1 MAIIEKLVLI
11 CLFFFF
17 LIMSGLF
24 MFANHLVEVFPGT
37 GLDPMVMAEWRMRT
51 IQPAFYLT
59 ASYFI
64 LRHFLGRNPTTT
76 LWPVFLIFLFFTLTQ
91 ALLFIDRPYKFGI
104 PGISMF
110 AVSIF
115 VTLFIRLSHSKRKK
129 EIRMDRF

>member
-1 MAIIEKLVLI
+1 MAIFEKLVLI

-24 MFANHLVEVFPGT
+24 MFANHLVVVFPGT
-37 GLDPMVMAEWRMRT
+37 ELDPMVMAEWRTRT

-91 ALLFIDRPYKFGI
+91 VLLFIDRPYKFGI

>member
-1 MAIIEKLVLI
+1 MAIFEKLVLI

-24 MFANHLVEVFPGT
+24 MFANHLVVVFPGT
-37 GLDPMVMAEWRMRT
+37 ELDPMVMAEWRTRT

-64 LRHFLGRNPTTT
+64 LRHFLGRNPPTT

-91 ALLFIDRPYKFGI
+91 ALLFFDRPYKFGI
-104 PGISMF
+104 PGITMF
-110 AVSIF
+110 AASIF

>member
-11 CLFFFF
+11 CLFSFF

-24 MFANHLVEVFPGT
+24 MFANHLVVVFPGT
-37 GLDPMVMAEWRMRT
+37 ELDPMVMAEWRTRT

-64 LRHFLGRNPTTT
+64 FRHFLGKNPTTT

-91 ALLFIDRPYKFGI
+91 TLLFFDRQYKFGI
-104 PGISMF
+104 PGMGMF
-110 AVSIF
+110 TASIF

>member
-1 MAIIEKLVLI
+1 MAIFEKLVLI

-17 LIMSGLF
+17 LIMSVLF
-24 MFANHLVEVFPGT
+24 MFANHLVVVFPGT
-37 GLDPMVMAEWRMRT
+37 ELDPMVMAEWRTRT

-76 LWPVFLIFLFFTLTQ
+76 LWPVFLIFLFFAFTQ
-91 ALLFIDRPYKFGI
+91 ALLFFDRPYKFGI
-104 PGISMF
+104 PGITMF
-110 AVSIF
+110 AASIF

>member
-24 MFANHLVEVFPGT
+24 MFANHLVVVFPGT
-37 GLDPMVMAEWRMRT
+37 ELDPMIMAEWRTRT

-76 LWPVFLIFLFFTLTQ
+76 LWPVFLIFLFFTFTQ

>member
-1 MAIIEKLVLI
+1 MAIVEKLVLI

-24 MFANHLVEVFPGT
+24 MFANHLVVVFPGT
-37 GLDPMVMAEWRMRT
+37 ELDPMVMAEWRTRT

-64 LRHFLGRNPTTT
+64 FRHFLGKNPTTT

-91 ALLFIDRPYKFGI
+91 ALLFFDRPYKFGI
-104 PGISMF
+104 PGMGMF
-110 AVSIF
+110 AASIF
-115 VTLFIRLSHSKRKK
+115 VTLFVRLSHAKRKK
-129 EIRMDRF
+129 EIRMDTF

>member
-1 MAIIEKLVLI
+1 MSIIEKLVLFS
-11 CLFFFF
+11 LFSFL

-24 MFANHLVEVFPGT
+24 MFANHLVVVFPGT
-37 GLDPMVMAEWRMRT
+37 ELDPMVMAEWRTRT

-91 ALLFIDRPYKFGI
+91 ALLFFDKPYKFGI
-104 PGISMF
+104 PGITMF
-110 AVSIF
+110 AASIF

>member
-11 CLFFFF
+11 CLFLFF

-24 MFANHLVEVFPGT
+24 MFANHLVVVFPGT
-37 GLDPMVMAEWRMRT
+37 ELDPMVMAEWRTRT

-76 LWPVFLIFLFFTLTQ
+76 LWPVFLIFYFLLLHKHFF
-91 ALLFIDRPYKFGI
+91 LLIDHINLVFLEQPCLLPQF
-104 PGISMF
+104 
-110 AVSIF
+110 
-115 VTLFIRLSHSKRKK
+115 L
-129 EIRMDRF
+129 

>member
-24 MFANHLVEVFPGT
+24 MFANHLVVVFPGT
-37 GLDPMVMAEWRMRT
+37 ELDPMVMAEWRTRT

-64 LRHFLGRNPTTT
+64 FRHFLGKNPTTT

-91 ALLFIDRPYKFGI
+91 ALLFFDRPYKFGI
-104 PGISMF
+104 PGMGMF
-110 AVSIF
+110 AASIF

>member
-37 GLDPMVMAEWRMRT
+37 ELDPMVMAEWRTRT

>member
-37 GLDPMVMAEWRMRT
+37 ELDPMVMAEWRTRT

-104 PGISMF
+104 PGTTMF
-110 AVSIF
+110 AASIF

>member
-1 MAIIEKLVLI
+1 MAIVEKLVLI

-24 MFANHLVEVFPGT
+24 MFANHLVVVFPGT
-37 GLDPMVMAEWRMRT
+37 ELDPMVMAEWRTRT

-64 LRHFLGRNPTTT
+64 FRHFLGKNPTTT

-91 ALLFIDRPYKFGI
+91 ALLFVDRPYKFGI

-115 VTLFIRLSHSKRKK
+115 VTLFIRLSHLKRKK
-129 EIRMDRF
+129 EIRMDTF

>member
-1 MAIIEKLVLI
+1 MVIIEKLVLI

-24 MFANHLVEVFPGT
+24 MFANHLVVVFPGT
-37 GLDPMVMAEWRMRT
+37 ELDPMVMAEWRTRT
-51 IQPAFYLT
+51 IHPAFYMT

-64 LRHFLGRNPTTT
+64 FRHFLGKNPTTT
-76 LWPVFLIFLFFTLTQ
+76 LWPVFLIFLLFTLSQ
-91 ALLFIDRPYKFGI
+91 ALLFIDRPYKFGF
-104 PGISMF
+104 PGMGMF

-115 VTLFIRLSHSKRKK
+115 VTLFVRLSHSKRKK

>member
-1 MAIIEKLVLI
+1 MLEKFVLFF
-11 CLFFFF
+11 LLFFF

-24 MFANHLVEVFPGT
+24 MFANHLVVVFPGT
-37 GLDPMVMAEWRMRT
+37 ELDPMVMAEWRTRT

-91 ALLFIDRPYKFGI
+91 ALLFFDRPYKFGI
-104 PGISMF
+104 PGITMF
-110 AVSIF
+110 AASIF

>member
-1 MAIIEKLVLI
+1 MAIIEKSVLI

-17 LIMSGLF
+17 FIMSGLF

-37 GLDPMVMAEWRMRT
+37 ELDPMVMAEWRMRT

-64 LRHFLGRNPTTT
+64 FRHFLGKNPTTT

-91 ALLFIDRPYKFGI
+91 TLLFFDRPYKFGI
-104 PGISMF
+104 PGMGMF
-110 AVSIF
+110 TASIF
-115 VTLFIRLSHSKRKK
+115 VTLFIRLSHAKRKK

>member
-11 CLFFFF
+11 CLFFF
-17 LIMSGLF
+17 LIIMSGLF
-24 MFANHLVEVFPGT
+24 IFANHLVVVFPGT
-37 GLDPMVMAEWRMRT
+37 ELDPMVMAEWRTRT

>member
-11 CLFFFF
+11 CLIFFF

-24 MFANHLVEVFPGT
+24 MFANHLVVVFPGT
-37 GLDPMVMAEWRMRT
+37 ELDPMVMAEWRTRT

-91 ALLFIDRPYKFGI
+91 ALLFFDRPYKFGI
-104 PGISMF
+104 PGITMF
-110 AVSIF
+110 AASIF

>member
-1 MAIIEKLVLI
+1 
-11 CLFFFF
+11 
-17 LIMSGLF
+17 MSGLF
-24 MFANHLVEVFPGT
+24 LFANHLVVVFPGT
-37 GLDPMVMAEWRMRT
+37 ELDPMVMAEWRTRT

-91 ALLFIDRPYKFGI
+91 ALLFFDRPYKFGI
-104 PGISMF
+104 PGINMF
-110 AVSIF
+110 AASIF

>member
-37 GLDPMVMAEWRMRT
+37 ELDPMVMAEWRMRT

-104 PGISMF
+104 SGISMF

>member
-37 GLDPMVMAEWRMRT
+37 ELDPMVMAEWRMRT

-91 ALLFIDRPYKFGI
+91 ALLFIDTPYKFGI